1 MGILLEIAF
10 RVREKRG
17 GGKRLVM
24 VMVWARGIS
33 MAGTGGRVGVL
44 DCAEEGESAAG
55 FL

>member
-24 VMVWARGIS
+24 VWVRGIS